1 MRRQE
6 KRPVGKVLTQEEW
19 RTICHSLVETGF
31 FEPAGRPKTL
41 KAIRRVIEKMS
52 VDEVESLKNR
62 VLTIFTPA
70 LGMDGQVLSLKARSA
85 STGEQEESQQQWV
98 LIYLSP
104 EIERYSQRRIESIVA
119 HEFAHAL
126 LHAPSALEG
135 WFIEP
140 EADQKVQSWGFKAAY
155 PETRY
160 FANREKR
167 GNKIDT

>member
-1 MRRQE
+1 M
-6 KRPVGKVLTQEEW
+6 LTPEEW
-19 RTICHSLVETGF
+19 RTISHNLVETGF

-41 KAIRRVIEKMS
+41 KAIRRVIEKMPA
-52 VDEVESLKNR
+52 DELESLKNK
-62 VLTIFTPA
+62 VLIIFAPA
-70 LGMDGQVLSLKARSA
+70 PGMDGQVLPLKGKSA
-85 STGEQEESQQQWV
+85 SISEQEESQQQRV
-98 LIYLSP
+98 LVYLSP

-155 PETRY
+155 PEDQY
-160 FANREKR
+160 PADQGKR
-167 GNKIDT
+167 GNK